1 MLVQEEKNMMLQLS
15 MTIDEVMQEDLCD
28 ASKQIRH
35 LLPVI
40 PQLVQKMI
48 NLLPVIPQLMKRI

>member
-1 MLVQEEKNMMLQLS
+1 MMLQLS
-15 MTIDEVMQEDLCD
+15 MKIDEVMQEDLCD

-40 PQLVQKMI
+40 PQL
-48 NLLPVIPQLMKRI
+48 MKR